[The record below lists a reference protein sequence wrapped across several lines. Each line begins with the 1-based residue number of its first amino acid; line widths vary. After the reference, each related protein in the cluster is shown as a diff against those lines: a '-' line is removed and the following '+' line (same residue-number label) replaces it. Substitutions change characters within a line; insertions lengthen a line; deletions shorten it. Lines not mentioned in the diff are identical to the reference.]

1 MPPANS
7 RVLRHS
13 EVLARWPVLGERWA
27 QNVERSRT
35 ETAAERPYVGPG
47 SGVGITPLTAIN
59 RALGLPDDH
68 GADAIVEA
76 SRSPSP
82 PSGLMG
88 A

>member
-7 RVLRHS
+7 RTVRHH
-13 EVLARWPVLGERWA
+13 EVLARWPVLREGWA
-27 QNVERSRT
+27 QRVERART
-35 ETAAERPYVGPG
+35 ETTTEKPYVGPG

-68 GADAIVEA
+68 GVDAIAEA
-76 SRSPSP
+76 QRTEGP
-82 PSGLMG
+82 